1 MSIQRIIKH
10 LLFTDAQIRRDFSL
24 PVLKRI
30 EQAIHDSK
38 STHTGE
44 ILFVVEGGLEFTSL
58 LRRTS
63 ARERALEIFSEFR
76 VWDTEQN
83 NGVLIY
89 VLLADRAVEIVAD
102 RGIHARVRG
111 ETWRTICQQMEASFS
126 RSDFQA
132 GVMQG
137 IASVSAHMDRHF
149 SVQTK
154 RANELPDQPV
164 LLT

>member
-10 LLFTDAQIRRDFSL
+10 LMFTDWQTRRDFPL

-30 EQAIHDSK
+30 EHAIHESK
-38 STHTGE
+38 ATHTGE
-44 ILFVVEGGLEFTSL
+44 ILFVVEGGLEFVSL
-58 LRRTS
+58 LRGTS
-63 ARERALEIFSEFR
+63 ARERAIEVFSNFR

-111 ETWRTICQQMEASFS
+111 QSWETICQQMEASFS
-126 RSDFQA
+126 RCEFQA
-132 GVMQG
+132 GVLQG
-137 IASVSAHMDRHF
+137 IAAVSAHMDRHF
-149 SVQTK
+149 SAPTK
-154 RANELPDQPV
+154 RTHELPDEPV

>member
-10 LLFTDAQIRRDFSL
+10 LLFTDSQIRRDFSL
-24 PVLKRI
+24 PVLKSI

-89 VLLADRAVEIVAD
+89 VLLSL
-102 RGIHARVRG
+102 IH
-111 ETWRTICQQMEASFS
+111 I
-126 RSDFQA
+126 
-132 GVMQG
+132 
-137 IASVSAHMDRHF
+137 
-149 SVQTK
+149 
-154 RANELPDQPV
+154 
-164 LLT
+164 